1 VDDDRLLLNLRRIA
15 EPVDPP
21 AAFLDAMYEAL
32 AEELGFRGR
41 TSTGAVPAR
50 RLPAPAWSGR
60 VRRIAWLAAA
70 ALLVLGIMGGA
81 VLIGALFDR
90 RSMPTPL
97 PFSDVT
103 TYRSDAQRSGI
114 QPGPRPSGDP
124 VLIWSAKAN
133 GPIQFN
139 PVLASGVLFVGSDDG
154 HLYALDARTGSEHWS
169 FDAGV
174 AIKGSAVA
182 MDGVVAVADADGTLH
197 VVDQATGF
205 ERWNAEDISDIGNVS
220 EGILY
225 VPGRDDTVRGY
236 DLQTGAAR
244 WSWQAPEPVLYVTVV
259 DDTAYVTA
267 GATLH
272 AVAIAD
278 GSERWHFQTAGTQ
291 GSLASVAGE
300 QVFVSTRDGPG
311 ALTALNR
318 ATGSPIWTLPG
329 PRGLIV
335 SLGSIQNGIVYAPTA
350 GAGFFALNAETGQ
363 VVWQIAAL
371 GSVLRST
378 PIVDGLVFAPV
389 DDPGGIV
396 ALRASDGAIVWRQ
409 ALGGSMQGWPVVTGG
424 LVFTTDSSGAIHAY
438 GDMVVPA
445 PSGPVTTAT
454 SSDGAPSEPASEPS
468 TPPNPATVIATL
480 MPSTT
485 GLSRAAD
492 MDIGPDGNLYVVD
505 YRPMVSVI
513 SPDGRLIRNW
523 GRAGS
528 GDKEFDFAVPNLDG
542 AAHIAVGRD
551 GLVYV
556 SDGGNRRVQVFTP
569 EGNYLRQFGNR
580 GAEGDPLLV
589 AWDLG
594 VDDGGNVY
602 VIDGGLAALT
612 KFDREGA
619 LEWLVGGMG
628 SSDPEL
634 KSLGHGVKFDPAGHL
649 WIANDDGGRL
659 IAIDTDGHEVDTFGE
674 TGSRPGQF
682 AAPCGLNFDLA
693 GNLYVYNCVGG
704 RIQVFDP
711 QHRLIGLW
719 DGPVDDRRQSF
730 AFAPGDRMYQ
740 LGPDDTIT
748 VIQIELP

>member
-1 VDDDRLLLNLRRIA
+1 MDDDRLLLTLRRIA

-21 AAFLDAMYEAL
+21 AAFLDTMYEAL
-32 AEELGFRGR
+32 AEELGFRRG

-50 RLPAPAWSGR
+50 RLPAPALSGR

-70 ALLVLGIMGGA
+70 ALLVLGIVAGA

-90 RSMPTPL
+90 RPIPEPP
-97 PFSDVT
+97 PFNDVT
-103 TYRSDAQRSGI
+103 SYRSDAQRSGI

-124 VLIWSAKAN
+124 VLIWAAKAN

-154 HLYALDARTGSEHWS
+154 HLYALDARTGSQRWT

-182 MDGVVAVADADGTLH
+182 EDGVVAVADANGTLH
-197 VVDQATGF
+197 VVDQATGS
-205 ERWNAEDISDIGNVS
+205 ERWHADGVIDIGNVAA
-220 EGILY
+220 GILY
-225 VPGRDDTVRGY
+225 VPGNDNSVRGF
-236 DLQTGAAR
+236 DLQTGADR
-244 WSWQAPEPVLYVTVV
+244 WSWPAPEPVLYVTVV
-259 DDTAYVTA
+259 DDIAYVTA
-267 GATLH
+267 GGTLH
-272 AVAIAD
+272 AVAIGD
-278 GSERWHFQTAGTQ
+278 GSERWHFQTGGTQ
-291 GSLASVAGE
+291 ASLASVAGD
-300 QVFVSTRDGPG
+300 QVFVSTREGPG
-311 ALTALNR
+311 ALTALDR
-318 ATGSPIWTLPG
+318 ASGSPIWTFPG

-335 SLGSIQNGIVYAPTA
+335 SLGSIQDGIVYAPTA
-350 GAGFFALNAETGQ
+350 GGGFLALKAETGEW
-363 VVWQIAAL
+363 VWQVRSP

-389 DDPGGIV
+389 DDPGAIV
-396 ALRASDGAIVWRQ
+396 ALRASDGGTVWRQ
-409 ALGGSMQGWPVVTGG
+409 ALGGPMQGWPVVSGG
-424 LVFTTDSSGAIHAY
+424 LIFTTDGSGAIQAY
-438 GDMVVPA
+438 GDMVVA
-445 PSGPVTTAT
+445 PPSEPVTTAS
-454 SSDGAPSEPASEPS
+454 SSDRAPSDPLGEPS

-480 MPSTT
+480 LPSTT
-485 GLSRAAD
+485 GLGHVAD

-513 SPDGRLIRNW
+513 SPDGRLITSW

-528 GDKEFDFAVPNLDG
+528 GDKEFNFAVPNLDG

-569 EGNYLRQFGNR
+569 EGDYLREFGNR
-580 GAEGDPLLV
+580 GAEVDRLLV

-594 VDDGGNVY
+594 VDDDGNVY
-602 VIDGGLAALT
+602 VIDGGLATLA

-619 LEWLVGGMG
+619 RKWVVGGIG

-634 KSLGHGVKFDPAGHL
+634 KSSGHGVKFDPAGRL

-659 IAIDTDGHEVDTFGE
+659 IAIHPDGHQVDSFGE

-693 GNLYVYNCVGG
+693 GNLYVYNCVDG

-711 QHRLIGLW
+711 QHHLIGLW
-719 DGPVDDRRQSF
+719 DGPVDDRRNSF
-730 AFAPGDRMYQ
+730 AFAPDGRMYQ

-748 VIQIELP
+748 EIQIDLP

>member
-1 VDDDRLLLNLRRIA
+1 MDDDRLLLNLRRIA

-50 RLPAPAWSGR
+50 GIPAPAWSGR

-70 ALLVLGIMGGA
+70 ALLALGIVGGA
-81 VLIGALFDR
+81 VLIGSLFDR
-90 RSMPTPL
+90 RTVPTPP
-97 PFSDVT
+97 PFNDVT

-124 VLIWSAKAN
+124 VLIWSAEAN

-154 HLYALDARTGSEHWS
+154 HLYALDARTGSERWS
-169 FDAGV
+169 FDAGAAV
-174 AIKGSAVA
+174 KGSAVA
-182 MDGVVAVADADGTLH
+182 VDGVVAVVSANGTLH
-197 VVDQATGF
+197 VVDQATGV
-205 ERWNAEDISDIGNVS
+205 ERWNAEGISDIGNVS
-220 EGILY
+220 DGILY
-225 VPGRDDTVRGY
+225 VPGRDSTVRGY

-244 WSWQAPEPVLYVTVV
+244 WSWPAPEPVLYVTVV

-272 AVAIAD
+272 AVVIAD
-278 GSERWHFQTAGTQ
+278 GSERWQFQTGGTQ
-291 GSLASVAGE
+291 GSLASVAGG
-300 QVFVSTRDGPG
+300 QVFVSTREGPG
-311 ALTALNR
+311 ALTALDR
-318 ATGSPIWTLPG
+318 ATGLPIWTFPEPG
-329 PRGLIV
+329 GLIV
-335 SLGSIQNGIVYAPTA
+335 SLGSIQNGIVYAAA
-350 GAGFFALNAETGQ
+350 GGRFLALNAETGQ
-363 VVWQIAAL
+363 EVWRVTAP
-371 GSVLRST
+371 GNVLRST
-378 PIVDGLVFAPV
+378 PIVDGLVFVPV

-396 ALRASDGAIVWRQ
+396 ALRASDGATVWRQ
-409 ALGGSMQGWPVVTGG
+409 ALGGPMQGWPIVSGG
-424 LVFTTDSSGAIHAY
+424 LIFTTDSSGAIQAY
-438 GDMVVPA
+438 GDRVA
-445 PSGPVTTAT
+445 ALPSGPVTMA
-454 SSDGAPSEPASEPS
+454 SPSNGAPSEPVSEPS
-468 TPPNPATVIATL
+468 TPPNPATVIANLST
-480 MPSTT
+480 STT
-485 GLSRAAD
+485 GLGRVAD
-492 MDIGPDGNLYVVD
+492 IDIGPDGNLYVVD
-505 YRPMVSVI
+505 HRPMVSVI
-513 SPDGRLIRNW
+513 SPDGRLIRSW

-528 GDKEFDFAVPNLDG
+528 GDGEFDFSAPNFDG

-569 EGNYLRQFGNR
+569 EGNYVRQFGNR
-580 GAEGDPLLV
+580 GAEGDQLLL

-602 VIDGGLAALT
+602 VIDGGLAALA
-612 KFDREGA
+612 KFDPEGA
-619 LEWLVGGMG
+619 LEWRVGGMG

-634 KSLGHGVKFDPAGHL
+634 KSGGHGAKFDPAGHI

-659 IAIDTDGHEVDTFGE
+659 IAIDADGHEVDTFGE
-674 TGSRPGQF
+674 IGSRPGQF

-693 GNLYVYNCVGG
+693 GNLYVYNCLGG
-704 RIQVFDP
+704 RMQVFDP

-719 DGPVDDRRQSF
+719 DGPVDDRRNSF
-730 AFAPGDRMYQ
+730 AFAPDGRMYQ